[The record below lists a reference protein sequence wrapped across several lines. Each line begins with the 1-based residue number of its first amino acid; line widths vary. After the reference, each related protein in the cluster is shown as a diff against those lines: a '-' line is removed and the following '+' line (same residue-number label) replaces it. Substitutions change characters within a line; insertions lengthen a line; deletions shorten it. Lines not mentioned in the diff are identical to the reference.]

1 MQPKGEYLFQDAR
14 ARRGFPCP
22 GEKRHG
28 IRVAISSYRENGT
41 LRARREGDGGDSP
54 MVEEDISKL
63 HIDKKSMAVRRG
75 RKKRFFLLSIIIV
88 LVIGGGVLYSK
99 GLLTS
104 APTVQVA
111 GLQSIYPSQTFT
123 VLNASGYVVAQRKAA
138 VASKITGRLI
148 SLFVEEGSRVKAGEV
163 IARLENED
171 SLAALNRAQ
180 ANVNLARSNLDQAKA
195 ELEDAQ
201 LNHHRNEQLVAKG
214 FVAQSTVDASEARYK
229 RAKATVA
236 AQEAAIRASEAALE
250 EAKVLVEYSNIRA
263 PFDAVV
269 LTKSADIGDIVT
281 PLGAAANAKAAV
293 VTIADMSSLQV
304 EVDVSESNI
313 SQVRVGQPCEIRLDA
328 FPDLRFKGAVHMI
341 VPTADR
347 TKASVLVKV
356 AFKGLDPRFLPEMS
370 AKVAFLSREMVPDEE
385 KPLKAVPAAAVIS
398 RGGHSV
404 VFLVDGERV
413 VEKAIRTGKRMD
425 TMVEILQGLEAGD
438 KVVLNPGSNL
448 KSGTRVKTPEK

>member
-1 MQPKGEYLFQDAR
+1 MVQD
-14 ARRGFPCP
+14 
-22 GEKRHG
+22 
-28 IRVAISSYRENGT
+28 
-41 LRARREGDGGDSP
+41 
-54 MVEEDISKL
+54 DISKL
-63 HIDKKSMAVRRG
+63 HIDKKGMAVRRG
-75 RKKRFFLLSIIIV
+75 RKKRFLLLV
-88 LVIGGGVLYSK
+88 LLLVVVAGGGVLYSK
-99 GLLTS
+99 GLLTP
-104 APTVQVA
+104 ALTVQVA
-111 GLQSIYPSQTFT
+111 GLQSTYPSQTFT
-123 VLNASGYVVAQRKAA
+123 VLNASGYAVAQRKAA

-148 SLFVEEGSRVKAGEV
+148 SLSVEEGSRVKKGEV

-171 SLAALNRAQ
+171 SQAALNRAQ
-180 ANVNLARSNLDQAKA
+180 ANVSLARSTLDQAKA

-201 LNHHRNEQLVAKG
+201 VNHHRNEQLIAKG

-269 LTKSADIGDIVT
+269 LTKNADIGDIVT
-281 PLGAAANAKAAV
+281 PLGAAANAKASV

-328 FPDLRFKGAVHMI
+328 FPDLRFKGRVHMI

-347 TKASVLVKV
+347 SKASVLVKV
-356 AFKGLDPRFLPEMS
+356 AFKEMDPRILPEMS
-370 AKVAFLSREMVPDEE
+370 AKVAFLSREMVPEEE
-385 KPLKAVPAAAVIS
+385 KPLKAVAASAVVS

-404 VFLVDGERV
+404 VFLVEGDRV
-413 VEKAIRTGKRMD
+413 VEKTVRTGRRMD
-425 TMVEILQGLEAGD
+425 TMVEILEGLGAGD
-438 KVVLNPGSNL
+438 KVVLNPGGDL
-448 KSGTRVKTPEK
+448 KSGARVNIQEK